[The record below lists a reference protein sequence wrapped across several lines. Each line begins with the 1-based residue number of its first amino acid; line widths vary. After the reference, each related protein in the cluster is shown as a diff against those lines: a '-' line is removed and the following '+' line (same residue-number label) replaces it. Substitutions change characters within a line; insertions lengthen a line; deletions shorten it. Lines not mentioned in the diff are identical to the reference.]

1 MMVVNNILQVY
12 LNSKDLDSIDVSYW
26 SSVEY
31 IVSSMLFLGFLFFLL
46 YLWNRYSKIKFPEK
60 FLMDIDC
67 LNKVIPALRKIVTKP
82 TDEVTLDFSNVS
94 DISEG
99 AYMAMLAQVEKAAS
113 HNKKVFL
120 KASTIKT
127 LKVWQILTKDKS
139 YKHKNVEISNDVL
152 GAEFAN
158 KLYTDEV
165 DELVEE
171 LKKLG
176 FTSYYQPFYDFLV
189 ELIGNSV
196 EHGIQHKN
204 INWWLWRE
212 RDSRKKCFRYV
223 FVDMGVG
230 IINSYKESQI
240 LPFMSFL
247 NKQKL
252 LLDAFDGRL
261 GSTTGMPGRGRGLPQ
276 IKDIVEKGLLSDFV
290 LITNNVSLQYK
301 ENKFITSNNPNF
313 VGMYCSWT
321 ISKSNFTV
329 WKNIQ

>member
-1 MMVVNNILQVY
+1 MKGMNYFSFV
-12 LNSKDLDSIDVSYW
+12 
-26 SSVEY
+26 SVEY
-31 IVSSMLFLGFLFFLL
+31 IVCSLFFLSL
-46 YLWNRYSKIKFPEK
+46 LLLLVYLWKRYSKIKFPEK
-60 FLMDIDC
+60 FLIESEYLD
-67 LNKVIPALRKIVTKP
+67 KVIPALRKIVTKP

-113 HNKKVFL
+113 HNKKVIL

-139 YKHKNVEISNDVL
+139 YKHKNVEINNDVL

-223 FVDMGVG
+223 FVDMGIG
-230 IINSYKESQI
+230 IINSYKESKM
-240 LPFMSFL
+240 LSLLRFF

-252 LLDAFDGRL
+252 LLDAFDGKL
-261 GSTTGMPGRGRGLPQ
+261 GSTTRMPGRGRGLPQ
-276 IKDIVEKGLLSDFV
+276 IKDIVKRGLLSDFV
-290 LITNNVSLQYK
+290 FITNNVSLQYK
-301 ENKFITSNNPNF
+301 NNKFITSSNPNF
-313 VGMYCSWT
+313 VGTYCS
-321 ISKSNFTV
+321 
-329 WKNIQ
+329 

>member
-1 MMVVNNILQVY
+1 MMLVNNILKVY
-12 LNSKDLDSIDVSYW
+12 LNSRDLDSFDVSYW
-26 SSVEY
+26 VSVEY
-31 IVSSMLFLGFLFFLL
+31 IVSSLLFIGTLLLLLF
-46 YLWNRYSKIKFPEK
+46 LWNRYSRIKFPEK
-60 FLMDIDC
+60 FLMEIKY
-67 LNKVIPALRKIVTKP
+67 LNKVIPALEKIVTKP
-82 TDEVTLDFSNVS
+82 TDEVVLDFSNVT

-99 AYMAMLAQVEKAAS
+99 SYMVMLAQVEKAAS

-127 LKVWQILTKDKS
+127 LKVWQILTKDQR
-139 YKHKNVEISNDVL
+139 YKHKNIEINNDVL
-152 GAEFAN
+152 GAEFAD

-176 FTSYYQPFYDFLV
+176 FTSYYQPFYDFLI

-212 RDSRKKCFRYV
+212 RDSRKKCYRYV

-230 IINSYKESQI
+230 IINSYKESKM
-240 LPFMSFL
+240 LSFL
-247 NKQKL
+247 RFFNKQKL

-276 IKDIVEKGLLSDFV
+276 IKDVVRKGLLSDFV
-290 LITNNVSLQYK
+290 LITNNVSLQFK
-301 ENKFITSNNPNF
+301 DGEFITSSNPNF

-329 WKNIQ
+329 WKSIQ